1 MKKTVQTMAGPVFVA
16 VKTRECANPSCEHYG
31 EYYYANSVL
40 SISLQ
45 SSTYGLD
52 VLAFIEWQHEKE
64 HKQYVEIQQELNQ
77 RKIMM
82 KEHNVEKLYRQFLA
96 LLGTTSRVRKD

>member
-1 MKKTVQTMAGPVFVA
+1 
-16 VKTRECANPSCEHYG
+16 
-31 EYYYANSVL
+31 
-40 SISLQ
+40 
-45 SSTYGLD
+45 
-52 VLAFIEWQHEKE
+52 
-64 HKQYVEIQQELNQ
+64 VEIQQELNQ